1 MATIDRTEFVWR
13 ALIVAVIAV
22 AAVIALWVLDTA
34 ARVFLVAFGGILLAI
49 TLRRFTGTVARLPR
63 MHEDLALAVV
73 LALLVGITTIGAY
86 LMAPHVSEQADR
98 LLESVPRS
106 IENLEDYLANYGWA
120 QDLLTEARD
129 GMSSDGEVVAR
140 ATGLASQGFGG
151 LLDAIVVLF
160 VGLYGAIQPRLY
172 VDTTVRLFPPR
183 RRERAAQVLAALE
196 TTLWRWLVGRLFGM
210 LVIGILTSVGL
221 LILGVPLAIP
231 LGVLS
236 ALLAFIPY
244 LGPILS
250 AGFAM
255 LLALT
260 ESPDLALYT
269 GLLYIGVQTVES
281 YLLTP
286 LIERQAVLLPPALT
300 IIAQVLLG
308 ILFGGLGLLL
318 ASPIVATIMVLVKM
332 LYLEDFL
339 GESITLPGGGKD
351 DDDG

>member
-1 MATIDRTEFVWR
+1 MARSDRTEFVWR
-13 ALIVAVIAV
+13 ALIVAVIAI
-22 AAVIALWVLDTA
+22 AAVITLWVLGTA

-49 TLRRFTGTVARLPR
+49 TLRRFAANVARLPR
-63 MHEDLALAVV
+63 MNEDLALAVV
-73 LALLVGITTIGAY
+73 LALLAGIIALGAY
-86 LMAPHVSEQADR
+86 LMAPRVGEQVDR
-98 LLESVPRS
+98 LIESVPRS
-106 IENLEDYLANYGWA
+106 IENLENYLSNYGWA
-120 QDLLTEARD
+120 RNILAEARE
-129 GMSSDGEVVAR
+129 GMSSGGEVVAR
-140 ATGLASQGFGG
+140 ATGLASRGFGG
-151 LLDAIVVLF
+151 IVDAVVILF

-172 VDTTVRLFPPR
+172 LDATVRLVPPR
-183 RRERAAQVLAALE
+183 RRERAAEVLAALE
-196 TTLWRWLVGRLFGM
+196 TTLWRWLVGRLIGM
-210 LVIGILTSVGL
+210 LVIGILTSIGL
-221 LILGVPLAIP
+221 LILSVPLAIP

-269 GLLYIGVQTVES
+269 GLLYVGVQTVES

-286 LIERQAVLLPPALT
+286 LIERQAILLPPALT

-308 ILFGGLGLLL
+308 ILFGGLGLVL

-339 GESITLPGGGKD
+339 GESITLPGDGKD
-351 DDDG
+351 DGDG